1 MQIYCISFSAGREI
15 AKRLGLLSFQ
25 IRRKRAGLPHRGCQR
40 QLTGGG
46 NDKAKPYLA
55 GGGLSR
61 LTELAMEVVKV
72 WRKPA
77 ASLLRM
83 ATLRTFGLLSERLP

>member
-1 MQIYCISFSAGREI
+1 VEYWVKPI
-15 AKRLGLLSFQ
+15 AEEV
-25 IRRKRAGLPHRGCQR
+25 
-40 QLTGGG
+40 LTSR
-46 NDKAKPYLA
+46 DEADSIEHKAKPYLA

-72 WRKPA
+72 WRRPA

-83 ATLRTFGLLSERLP
+83 ATLRTFGLLSER